1 MNASGRRPAAPDQ
14 SPRQPDPKQRVR
26 STRSMEILCLALAAL
41 VVVWSRV
48 LTTQLW
54 PVLGLLC
61 AFVVAIV
68 AFRSRRFFP
77 GRTRTRLLIESWSMV
92 MFITGVLW
100 FTGKSSSPLLNLYL
114 LPIILSA
121 LTLGRLVTL
130 LQVAVIAICHV
141 LLAAATPGLDVIS
154 LSYASQAVGQLAP
167 FLLVAYLTTTLSA
180 DITEA
185 REKIEKLAPT
195 ERLTRLYNLRMF
207 NEVWQREHGSA
218 ERDRGVYA
226 LLLIDMDKLKDI
238 NDAFGHEAGNSAITL
253 VAQCLQRSIRNSDYA
268 ARFGGDEFAV
278 LLPGASPEIA
288 EAVVKRVRHNVFKTT
303 LDLRSRMIRCSVS
316 IGVVNYPKD
325 ARDMRDLLS
334 MADRKMY
341 RDKELRRGPRRE
353 ANA

>member
-1 MNASGRRPAAPDQ
+1 
-14 SPRQPDPKQRVR
+14 VR
-26 STRSMEILCLALAAL
+26 STRSIEILCLALAAL
-41 VVVWSRV
+41 VLVWSRALV
-48 LTTQLW
+48 TQLW
-54 PVLGLLC
+54 PVLGLLG
-61 AFVVAIV
+61 AFLAAIV
-68 AFRSRRFFP
+68 VFRSRRFFP
-77 GRTRTRLLIESWSMV
+77 RGSRTRLLIESWSMV
-92 MFITGVLW
+92 VFITGVLW

-130 LQVAVIAICHV
+130 LQVAVIFICHL
-141 LLAAATPGLDVIS
+141 LLAAATPGLDVMS

-185 REKIEKLAPT
+185 RERIENLAQNDS
-195 ERLTRLYNLRMF
+195 LTGLYNLRMF
-207 NEVWQREHGSA
+207 NEVWQREHLAS

-226 LLLIDMDKLKDI
+226 LLMIDMDKLKDI

-253 VAQCLQRSIRNSDYA
+253 VAQCLLRSIRTTDYA

-278 LLPGASPEIA
+278 LLPGASPEVA
-288 EAVVKRVRHNVFKTT
+288 EAVIKRVRHNVYKTT

-325 ARDMRDLLS
+325 GRDMRELLS
-334 MADRKMY
+334 MADRKMF
-341 RDKELRRGPRRE
+341 RDKELRRAPGSE

>member
-1 MNASGRRPAAPDQ
+1 
-14 SPRQPDPKQRVR
+14 VR
-26 STRSMEILCLALAAL
+26 STRSIEILCLALAAL
-41 VVVWSRV
+41 VLVWSRALV
-48 LTTQLW
+48 NQLW
-54 PVLGLLC
+54 PVLGLLG
-61 AFVVAIV
+61 AFAVAIV

-77 GRTRTRLLIESWSMV
+77 RRTRTRLLIESWSMV
-92 MFITGVLW
+92 IFITGVLW

-130 LQVAVIAICHV
+130 LQVAAIAICHL
-141 LLAAATPGLDVIS
+141 LLAAATPTLDVIS

-185 REKIEKLAPT
+185 RERIENLAQT
-195 ERLTRLYNLRMF
+195 DALTGLYNLRMF
-207 NEVWQREHGSA
+207 NEVWQRVHGACES
-218 ERDRGVYA
+218 DRGVYA
-226 LLLIDMDKLKDI
+226 LLMIDMDKLKDI
-238 NDAFGHEAGNSAITL
+238 NDSFGHDAGNSAITL
-253 VAQCLQRSIRNSDYA
+253 VAQCLQRSIRNTDYA
-268 ARFGGDEFAV
+268 SRFGGDEFAV

-325 ARDMRDLLS
+325 GRDMRELLS
-334 MADRKMY
+334 IADRKMY
-341 RDKELRRGPRRE
+341 RDKELRRAPGSE